1 MPEPKNRLN
10 KYISEYGNYP
20 RRAADRYISS
30 GTVLVNGQIAKPNT
44 TVAFGD
50 LVTVEGKPVLPPVP
64 ESRLVFAYHKTKN
77 EDAEQAHDL
86 VRAVGRTDSFLSGLT
101 LYTNDWQLAGNILRP
116 VTGATKE
123 FLLELN
129 KLPDRKLLNQIEEI
143 CALREAK
150 EGKQKVSLTHI
161 SGNRLKLVLER
172 ELHRQVRK
180 VITESGFEISNFERL
195 RIFNIDLDDLSAG
208 SWRQLSSSETD
219 TLYELSA
226 TKGHP

>member
-10 KYISEYGNYP
+10 KYISEYGNYT

-30 GTVLVNGQIAKPNT
+30 GTVTVNGQVAKPNT

-50 LVTVEGKPVLPPVP
+50 LVTLEGMSILPPGP
-64 ESRLVFAYHKTKN
+64 DTRLVFAYNKPKN
-77 EDAEQAHDL
+77 EDQEQAKDR

-116 VTGATKE
+116 VNGATKE

-129 KLPDRKLLNQIEEI
+129 KLPDRKLLKQIENI
-143 CALREAK
+143 CALQEAK
-150 EGKQKVSLTHI
+150 EGKQKVSLTHV

-180 VITESGFEISNFERL
+180 VIIESGFEISNFERL
-195 RIFNIDLDDLSAG
+195 RIININLDDLSPG
-208 SWRQLSSSETD
+208 SWRQLSPSETD
-219 TLYELSA
+219 TLYQLSA
-226 TKGHP
+226 TKGGQ